1 MINAIVFDIG
11 RVLVAW
17 DWQSY
22 LQSFGFSEQKTEKLA
37 KAVFQNESWKETDRG
52 VWSDEEI
59 LQSFIKE
66 APEYEEDI
74 RNMWIH
80 MDRCVRKYDYTDT
93 WIRELKEKGYQVY
106 YLSNYGRTLREST
119 KEALSFTNECNGG
132 IFSYEIQTIKPEQAI
147 YKALVEKYS
156 LVPSQCVF
164 LDDIPQ
170 NVEAARKYGLHGIQF
185 VTYEQAK
192 EELDKKLAKS

>member
-164 LDDIPQ
+164 LDDMPQ

>member
-1 MINAIVFDIG
+1 MINTVIFDIG

-74 RNMWIH
+74 RNIWIH

-164 LDDIPQ
+164 LDDMPQ

-192 EELDKKLAKS
+192 EELEKKLAKY

>member
-74 RNMWIH
+74 RNIWIH

-164 LDDIPQ
+164 LDDMPQ

>member
-164 LDDIPQ
+164 QDDMPQ